1 MTDRE
6 KLIET
11 LSRYFDIGDSYAYN
25 LTRVKTAF
33 AVGTMSL
40 EDFEEFDENT
50 VGDIADY
57 LIANGVVIREK
68 GEWGKSEDDYC
79 GLNIIQCPLCHEEW
93 CFECDDDVE
102 MLNYNFCPNC
112 GSDMREG
119 TRNG

>member
-6 KLIET
+6 KLIEI
-11 LSRYFDIGDSYAYN
+11 LKVKYDHYCDQCGVNKESHYIEN
-25 LTRVKTAF
+25 L
-33 AVGTMSL
+33 
-40 EDFEEFDENT
+40 
-50 VGDIADY
+50 ADY
-57 LIANGVVIREK
+57 LIANDVVIREK

-119 TRNG
+119 TLNG